1 VYDGELYKE
10 LGVPGALLSDPHNL
24 SLTWNVDGFPLFKS
38 SKFSIWPLYFV
49 VNELPFKL
57 RMVMEN
63 TILGGLWFGEAKLN
77 MSTFFKPIFSDLTKL
92 ERVGVEVQSCLL
104 PHAFISKVILA
115 GTCDLPAKC
124 MVLNMMQ
131 FNENNGCAKCLQ
143 PGITY
148 NIGEHR
154 HTHIYPFCSDAPD
167 GPKRTKE
174 QHHVDAKSA
183 LSDGTIVNGIQYV
196 YFTII
201 VNLLEKD

>member
-1 VYDGELYKE
+1 M
-10 LGVPGALLSDPHNL
+10 
-24 SLTWNVDGFPLFKS
+24 
-38 SKFSIWPLYFV
+38 
-49 VNELPFKL
+49 NELPFKL

-63 TILGGLWFGEAKLN
+63 TILGGLWFGEAKPN

-148 NIGEHR
+148 NISER
-154 HTHIYPFCSDAPD
+154 QHTHIYVTGSY
-167 GPKRTKE
+167 KTY
-174 QHHVDAKSA
+174 
-183 LSDGTIVNGIQYV
+183 LLGTSKL
-196 YFTII
+196 F
-201 VNLLEKD
+201 EKTRFEYLHIPLKIKFFAHLDKATM